1 MTTIVMHMILNKIKI
16 LLILFTII
24 IVSNSCSK
32 NDETITKNETDKSSL
47 EFVETADNKKND
59 SSNEMIESD
68 NSYKYRDEISKLVEK
83 EKIFNIIVDNNT
95 NEKDISLDISL
106 LNDRTNL
113 KELDSIKIGLSVE
126 EFEDELYTNIVEFNE
141 SKKYWEIKL
150 KNGVLEEGYEIYID
164 NSTNLLSDEEKELLL
179 ENNKSIVLRFDIYVD
194 EGNPVRIYNH
204 FLNYEVD

>member
-1 MTTIVMHMILNKIKI
+1 MRRKNIGVISFV
-16 LLILFTII
+16 LFVIFLI

-32 NDETITKNETDKSSL
+32 NDETINKNETDKSSL

-68 NSYKYRDEISKLVEK
+68 NSYKYRDEISKLIEK

-95 NEKDISLDISL
+95 NEKDISLHISL

-204 FLNYEVD
+204 FLNSEVD